1 MLIVTA
7 GGWETHYGPRGVNG
21 PIDDLLFPINHGVL
35 YYPGCDV
42 LPPFVTY
49 RADRMDDAG
58 FEQTSAALRQRMRA
72 LSTDAPIA
80 YHQQN
85 RGDYSIPAMELRCE
99 AVDPELVGFAAH
111 VRHGFPETAFSLW
124 PRLDCHL

>member
-7 GGWETHYGPRGVNG
+7 GGWETHHAPHGVNG
-21 PIDDLLFPINHGVL
+21 PIDDLVFPINHGVL
-35 YYPGCDV
+35 YYPGYDV

-58 FEQTSAALRQRMRA
+58 FEDTSAALRQRMRA
-72 LSTDAPIA
+72 CSPMRRSHTVSRTAAITAFPHL
-80 YHQQN
+80 
-85 RGDYSIPAMELRCE
+85 ELRSE

-111 VRHGFPETAFSLW
+111 VRHGL
-124 PRLDCHL
+124 